1 MVEGV
6 PGWKWDASLTPVWL
20 LTNVGNLA
28 KLLNSLVFNF
38 PILKTRTY
46 LKSIVVILFKA
57 VNTLV
62 K

>member
-28 KLLNSLVFNF
+28 KLLNFLVFNF
-38 PILKTRTY
+38 PILKIKD
-46 LKSIVVILFKA
+46 LPEINSCHAI
-57 VNTLV
+57 
-62 K
+62 